1 MADAIPAGVP
11 APAAAVARST
21 LGGAL
26 AEAARLPGALGAEL
40 VSTSRDAFMRALE
53 LTATISAVIALGSAI
68 LAAVLLREVRR

>member
-1 MADAIPAGVP
+1 
-11 APAAAVARST
+11 
-21 LGGAL
+21 L